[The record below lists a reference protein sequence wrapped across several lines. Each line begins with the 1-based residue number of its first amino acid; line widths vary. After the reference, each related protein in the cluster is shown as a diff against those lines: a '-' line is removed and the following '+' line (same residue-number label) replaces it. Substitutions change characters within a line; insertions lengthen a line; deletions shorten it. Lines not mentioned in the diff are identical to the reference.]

1 MKRVIF
7 RASVLCILSTVGLVS
22 GCGGGG
28 GGSLS
33 SGGAGEPLFDVNGNS
48 NPAAIDD
55 RNVAYIGQIAG
66 EAVNHVSYVESLP
79 QAAQVVELF
88 DFVYVQTIVN
98 AVSQG
103 LLGGPGGLVVSA
115 DVCSVTGESK
125 HYGAAE
131 SGRLVQRVTYGDCG
145 FSAFGRLY
153 RVNGTVVTTYTD
165 SNDINTRISTNFRSA
180 TITNEDTGSVMLS
193 HSACSDIA
201 DVLSCSISE
210 PFRGTDGAVH
220 EISDY
225 QDSGASLSGLDGSA
239 TVIHHLYGAVT
250 ITFSNIMFGKC
261 GNVPDE
267 GSIAFISD
275 NGSSGTANFED
286 GCSLSGTWNNGST
299 SGVFLRP

>member
-1 MKRVIF
+1 
-7 RASVLCILSTVGLVS
+7 VGLVS